1 MRDFLNEKYDP
12 KKLKLNDRKHPLNIC
27 FFPDYFAPE
36 SFLYRI
42 IYRVSN
48 APLDNSDFWRAMDIK
63 EDTALYTADK
73 IRNLFSDLSE
83 DYNNDDL
90 KDIFKE
96 VSTTEAWKF
105 VQESDI
111 VTYYYFD
118 YSTVGELLQFIENIE
133 KAFNMAWPL
142 TLSNRYS

>member
-1 MRDFLNEKYDP
+1 MKNMIRRN
-12 KKLKLNDRKHPLNIC
+12 
-27 FFPDYFAPE
+27 YFAPE

-73 IRNLFSDLSE
+73 IRNLFSDLSG

-96 VSTTEAWKF
+96 VSTTEVWKF

-111 VTYYYFD
+111 VTYYYSD
-118 YSTVGELLQFIENIE
+118 YSTVGELLQFIESLG